1 MQLRDTERLSPIV
14 SKCRK
19 DASDHDG
26 ADRAGGSDGRTALG
40 GELAPTEPGVLSKYS
55 NQEVLR
61 ERSQ

>member
-1 MQLRDTERLSPIV
+1 MQQRLNPSE
-14 SKCRK
+14 SRK
-19 DASDHDG
+19 DASDHD
-26 ADRAGGSDGRTALG
+26 ADRAEAWTDERSE